1 MKVEIKS
8 DGPARQS
15 VSIDGEQVNNVRA
28 LTVRLETGKPAVVT
42 LELINP
48 EVLGLVEAEQV
59 DRVEVAP

>member
-15 VSIDGEQVNNVRA
+15 VSIDGEQVSNVRA
-28 LTVRLETGKPAVVT
+28 LTVRLVAGQPAVVT

-48 EVLGLVEAEQV
+48 EVLGQVDVEQV
-59 DRVEVAP
+59 NRVEVQP